1 MSKSKKYSYQVTKES
16 DTCWS
21 ASIIRQVSSKKT
33 NVSKTQSDFKTE
45 EEATIWA
52 KAELTAFEEIQ
63 NTQNSRK
70 NEQRKANSTIRAER
84 SSRKAAK
91 TAADKAEAEKA
102 ASEAEKA
109 SESVADSEGFDDYGD
124 NYI

>member
-70 NEQRKANSTIRAER
+70 NEQRKAN
-84 SSRKAAK
+84 
-91 TAADKAEAEKA
+91 KAEAEKA